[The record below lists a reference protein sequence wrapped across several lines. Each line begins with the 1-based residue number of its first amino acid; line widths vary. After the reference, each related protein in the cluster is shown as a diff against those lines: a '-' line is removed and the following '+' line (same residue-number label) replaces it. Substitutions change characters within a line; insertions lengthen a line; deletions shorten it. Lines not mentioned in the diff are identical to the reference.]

1 MGYLTLHSHAEPLLK
16 PLGSITIS
24 KKLLTGCP
32 SWSVMSIAASGQY
45 FALIFQR
52 QFGFHLLLLKGYV
65 VFMSKYMPIV
75 FIAALVDK
83 KHFSQWEEM
92 FNFVLLQSVVFRYN
106 LTKLNICHS

>member
-1 MGYLTLHSHAEPLLK
+1 
-16 PLGSITIS
+16 
-24 KKLLTGCP
+24 
-32 SWSVMSIAASGQY
+32 
-45 FALIFQR
+45 
-52 QFGFHLLLLKGYV
+52 
-65 VFMSKYMPIV
+65 MSKYMPIV

>member
-16 PLGSITIS
+16 PLGSITIF
-24 KKLLTGCP
+24 KK
-32 SWSVMSIAASGQY
+32 IADRLSQLVCDEQY